1 MPPRFVIYSLA
12 MLCLAFPSLTAPA
25 PAQETE
31 PFRRTISVTGTG
43 EVRARPDIAIVALG
57 VMKRAATAREA
68 LTQNNQAMAEIIAH
82 LRQSGIDEKDIQTS
96 NFSVNPAYQ
105 YDNQGQQPPK
115 IIGYDVSNQVTAI
128 IRKLDALGTILDEAV
143 SKGSNQIYGISFS
156 IDDPSAREDEARKLA
171 VEDAARKARL
181 LAESAGITLGPI
193 LNISEMLISPPIPLH
208 AKAQRMEA
216 AADSSV
222 PVAQGEQVITV
233 QVNVS
238 WEIR

>member
-1 MPPRFVIYSLA
+1 MPIRLVILSLA
-12 MLCLAFPSLTAPA
+12 ILGLVLPSPMAR
-25 PAQETE
+25 AQAQQTE
-31 PFRRTISVTGTG
+31 PFKRTISLIGTG
-43 EVRARPDIAIVALG
+43 EVRARPDIAIITLG

-82 LRQSGIDEKDIQTS
+82 LRQSGIEEKDIQTS
-96 NFSVNPAYQ
+96 NFTVNPAYQ

-115 IIGYDVSNQVTAI
+115 IIGYDVSNQVTAVV
-128 IRKLDALGTILDEAV
+128 RKLDALGAILDEAV

-156 IDDPSAREDEARKLA
+156 IDDPRAREDEARKLA
-171 VEDAARKARL
+171 IEDATRKARL
-181 LAESAGITLGPI
+181 IAESAGVTLGPI
-193 LNISEMLISPPIPLH
+193 LNILEMLPSPPIPLH

-216 AADSSV
+216 AADSAV
-222 PVAQGEQVITV
+222 PVAQGEQVVTV